1 MAAELIRLLESDNRS
16 ISISTR
22 EDDEF
27 EEGDKVEALY
37 KGKGTKWFSG
47 VVKRVNRDGTYE
59 IRYDDGDNEVD
70 YYFNSI
76 SLFDLYQMKVHFY
89 IYSSFF

>member
-1 MAAELIRLLESDNRS
+1 MIRSLEPDEKPIQGASQH
-16 ISISTR
+16 
-22 EDDEF
+22 DEF

-59 IRYDDGDNEVD
+59 IRYDDGDNEVS
-70 YYFNSI
+70 N
-76 SLFDLYQMKVHFY
+76 L
-89 IYSSFF
+89 

>member
-1 MAAELIRLLESDNRS
+1 MAAELIRTLEPDESS
-16 ISISTR
+16 FKGASQL
-22 EDDEF
+22 DEF

-59 IRYDDGDNEVD
+59 IRYDDGDNEVE
-70 YYFNSI
+70 
-76 SLFDLYQMKVHFY
+76 Y
-89 IYSSFF
+89 IYCDLLLFFLLPKLISFYLFKI

>member
-1 MAAELIRLLESDNRS
+1 MAAELIRLVESDNRP
-16 ISISTR
+16 IGLSTR
-22 EDDEF
+22 QDDGF

-59 IRYDDGDNEVD
+59 IRYDDGDNEVND
-70 YYFNSI
+70 I
-76 SLFDLYQMKVHFY
+76 L
-89 IYSSFF
+89 

>member
-1 MAAELIRLLESDNRS
+1 MGVASELIRSLEVDERPIQGAGSKH
-16 ISISTR
+16 
-22 EDDEF
+22 DEF

-59 IRYDDGDNEVD
+59 IRYDDGDNEVILNNLSNILH
-70 YYFNSI
+70 YSQNI
-76 SLFDLYQMKVHFY
+76 SQ
-89 IYSSFF
+89 I

>member
-1 MAAELIRLLESDNRS
+1 MLLKLAHPMIQVGVAAELIQSLELDDRPIQGAGSRL
-16 ISISTR
+16 
-22 EDDEF
+22 DEF

-59 IRYDDGDNEVD
+59 IRYDDGDNEV
-70 YYFNSI
+70 N
-76 SLFDLYQMKVHFY
+76 
-89 IYSSFF
+89 

>member
-1 MAAELIRLLESDNRS
+1 LIRLLVANDRS
-16 ISISTR
+16 ISFSNQQ
-22 EDDEF
+22 DDEF

-59 IRYDDGDNEVD
+59 IRYDDGDNEVFYLICVAIFQ
-70 YYFNSI
+70 YYSR
-76 SLFDLYQMKVHFY
+76 
-89 IYSSFF
+89 SFL

>member
-1 MAAELIRLLESDNRS
+1 MIRSLELNDRAN
-16 ISISTR
+16 ISHSQLY
-22 EDDEF
+22 EF

-59 IRYDDGDNEVD
+59 IRYDDGDNEVNYD
-70 YYFNSI
+70 TYF
-76 SLFDLYQMKVHFY
+76 
-89 IYSSFF
+89 

>member
-1 MAAELIRLLESDNRS
+1 MGYGFKS
-16 ISISTR
+16 IFKGVKSGITGIVEKPIQGASQL
-22 EDDEF
+22 DEF

-59 IRYDDGDNEVD
+59 IRYDDGDNEVI
-70 YYFNSI
+70 YKTGCTSFQ
-76 SLFDLYQMKVHFY
+76 SLFRIF
-89 IYSSFF
+89 SR

>member
-1 MAAELIRLLESDNRS
+1 MAAELIRHLDSNERPIQGVGSK
-16 ISISTR
+16 
-22 EDDEF
+22 DDEF

-59 IRYDDGDNEVD
+59 IRYDDGDNEVTVFSCGCCD
-70 YYFNSI
+70 H
-76 SLFDLYQMKVHFY
+76 SLCV
-89 IYSSFF
+89 

>member
-1 MAAELIRLLESDNRS
+1 MIRSLEPDEKPIRGASQL
-16 ISISTR
+16 
-22 EDDEF
+22 DDF

-59 IRYDDGDNEVD
+59 IRYDDGDSEVTKGD
-70 YYFNSI
+70 RRLRLILPHDFS
-76 SLFDLYQMKVHFY
+76 Y
-89 IYSSFF
+89 IFVS

>member
-1 MAAELIRLLESDNRS
+1 MIRLIDANDRS
-16 ISISTR
+16 IGLSSHQ
-22 EDDEF
+22 DDMF

-59 IRYDDGDNEVD
+59 IRYDDGDNEV
-70 YYFNSI
+70 I
-76 SLFDLYQMKVHFY
+76 LYVN
-89 IYSSFF
+89 IL

>member
-1 MAAELIRLLESDNRS
+1 MAAELIRHLDSNERS
-16 ISISTR
+16 ISVSTR
-22 EDDEF
+22 QDDEF

-59 IRYDDGDNEVD
+59 IRYDDGDNEVTVYSNLLLD
-70 YYFNSI
+70 VVIF
-76 SLFDLYQMKVHFY
+76 LYVFEY
-89 IYSSFF
+89 RSF

>member
-1 MAAELIRLLESDNRS
+1 MAAGMIRSLEPDERPIQGASQL
-16 ISISTR
+16 
-22 EDDEF
+22 DEF

-59 IRYDDGDNEVD
+59 IRYDDGDNEV
-70 YYFNSI
+70 NI
-76 SLFDLYQMKVHFY
+76 LFQVRKHLF
-89 IYSSFF
+89 

>member
-1 MAAELIRLLESDNRS
+1 MDAELIRSLEPDEKPIQRASQL
-16 ISISTR
+16 
-22 EDDEF
+22 DEF

-59 IRYDDGDNEVD
+59 IRYDDGDNEV
-70 YYFNSI
+70 NI
-76 SLFDLYQMKVHFY
+76 LFQVRKHLF
-89 IYSSFF
+89 

>member
-1 MAAELIRLLESDNRS
+1 MDAELIRSLEPDEKTIQGASQL
-16 ISISTR
+16 
-22 EDDEF
+22 DDF

-59 IRYDDGDNEVD
+59 IRYDDGDSEVG
-70 YYFNSI
+70 
-76 SLFDLYQMKVHFY
+76 HE
-89 IYSSFF
+89 SFL